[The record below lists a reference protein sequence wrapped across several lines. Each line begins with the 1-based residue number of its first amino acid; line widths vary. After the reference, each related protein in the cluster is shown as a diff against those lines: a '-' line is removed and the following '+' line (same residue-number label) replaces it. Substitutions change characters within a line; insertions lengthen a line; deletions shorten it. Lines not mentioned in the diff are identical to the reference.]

1 MKTYYV
7 YILASIRNG
16 TLYIGVTNDL
26 IRRVYEHKNDFVPGF
41 TNKYGVHRLVHY
53 EQVDDI
59 RSAIEKEK
67 QLKKWSRRWKLQLIE
82 SANPYWQDLYD
93 ELQDPGFPLSRE

>member
-7 YILASIRNG
+7 YILVSKGNG

-26 IRRVYEHKNDFVPGF
+26 IWRIYEHRDNLVPGF
-41 TNKYGVHRLVHY
+41 ADKYGVHKLVYY

-59 RSAIEKEK
+59 RSAIEREK

-82 SANPYWQDLYD
+82 SANPYWKDLYD
-93 ELQDPGFPLSRE
+93 ELQDPGFPLPRE

>member
-7 YILASIRNG
+7 YILANKRNG
-16 TLYIGVTNDL
+16 TLYIGVTNNL
-26 IRRVYEHKNDFVPGF
+26 IRRVYQHKKDIVPGF
-41 TNKYGVHRLVHY
+41 SNKYGVHKLVYY
-53 EQVDDI
+53 EQVDDV

-82 SANPYWQDLYD
+82 STNSYWRDLYD
-93 ELQDPGFPLSRE
+93 DLKDTGFPLSRE